1 MNYLSILATFKNESW
16 NMREF
21 IEHYLW
27 QGVEHFYMIN
37 NGSTDDFMPI
47 LDEYKDRV
55 TLYDIP
61 KRWAQVDNYNLV
73 FQEIKNK
80 TFWLGVMDLD
90 EFIYGTKQPIKD
102 YLKQKENY
110 SSVICPWLLF
120 GTCDTYDHPK
130 SIRKGFCKR
139 QAAHHHDA
147 KCFSRTDKTTSL
159 HIHIHYYTD
168 TNQISEIENLR
179 HNHYNIQ
186 SQEFWE
192 KSKNV
197 RGAADGQSQE
207 NVRTWDM
214 FWERAAA
221 YGQTEDKILHDMV
234 IKLENGVNPY
244 SLT

>member
-80 TFWLGVMDLD
+80 TFW
-90 EFIYGTKQPIKD
+90 K
-102 YLKQKENY
+102 
-110 SSVICPWLLF
+110 
-120 GTCDTYDHPK
+120 
-130 SIRKGFCKR
+130 
-139 QAAHHHDA
+139 
-147 KCFSRTDKTTSL
+147 
-159 HIHIHYYTD
+159 
-168 TNQISEIENLR
+168 
-179 HNHYNIQ
+179 
-186 SQEFWE
+186 
-192 KSKNV
+192 
-197 RGAADGQSQE
+197 
-207 NVRTWDM
+207 
-214 FWERAAA
+214 
-221 YGQTEDKILHDMV
+221 
-234 IKLENGVNPY
+234 
-244 SLT
+244 